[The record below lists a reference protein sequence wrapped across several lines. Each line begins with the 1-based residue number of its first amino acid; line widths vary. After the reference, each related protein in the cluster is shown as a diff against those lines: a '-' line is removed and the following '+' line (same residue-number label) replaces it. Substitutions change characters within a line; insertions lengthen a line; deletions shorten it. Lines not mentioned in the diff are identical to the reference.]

1 MMCTESLLGILM
13 SRAQAD
19 VQRDYSSK
27 QQMRERATQ
36 TTTNRQ
42 LRRKRGSVIC
52 GNGGSSRRGVTAMID
67 DAYPHCMD

>member
-42 LRRKRGSVIC
+42 LRRNVVPSSVEMAVVVVV
-52 GNGGSSRRGVTAMID
+52 GLLL
-67 DAYPHCMD
+67 